1 MIRAGAIEK
10 GICLLLKNDPYLVV
24 EREFVN
30 PGKGSAFVRLKLKN
44 LKTGQV
50 LRETIK
56 TNDSVEE
63 ADVYD
68 KNAQFLYSDATGYYF
83 MDNESYEQFSV
94 PREGMEDKQ
103 YYLQEGHSYYVTF
116 WEGNPIDIKI
126 PYKIVLTVKEAHEA
140 LKGDTVTGA
149 TKPVVLETGL
159 TVRVP
164 IFIKQ
169 GEKIMINTETNEY
182 VERVNS

>member
-1 MIRAGAIEK
+1 MIKAGAIEK
-10 GICLLLKNDPYLVV
+10 GMCLLMKNEPYLVTD
-24 EREFVN
+24 REFVN
-30 PGKGSAFVRLKLKN
+30 PGKGSAFVRLKLKS
-44 LKTGQV
+44 LTSGQT
-50 LRETIK
+50 LRETIR
-56 TNDSVEE
+56 TNDSAEE

-68 KNAQFLYSDATGYYF
+68 RNAQFMYSDPSGYHF
-83 MDNESYEQFSV
+83 MDNDNYEQFIVS
-94 PREGMEDKQ
+94 REGMEDKQ
-103 YYLQEGHSYYVTF
+103 FYLQENHNYYITT

-126 PYKIVLTVKEAHEA
+126 PYKIVLTVTEAHEA

-149 TKPVVLETGL
+149 TKPVKLETGL

-169 GEKIMINTETNEY
+169 GERVMINTESNEY

>member
-1 MIRAGAIEK
+1 MIKAGAVEK
-10 GICLLLKNDPYLVV
+10 GMCLLMKNDPYLVT

-30 PGKGSAFVRLKLKN
+30 PGKGSAFVRLKLKG
-44 LKTGQV
+44 LKNGQT
-50 LRETIK
+50 LRETIR
-56 TNDSVEE
+56 TNDTVEE

-68 KNAQFLYSDATGYYF
+68 RHCQFMYSDASGYHF
-83 MDNESYEQFSV
+83 MDNESYEQFIV

-103 YYLQEGHSYYVTF
+103 YYLQDGHSYYIVT

-126 PYKIVLTVKEAHEA
+126 PYKITLVVKEAQEA

-169 GEKIMINTETNEY
+169 GERVMINTESNDY

>member
-1 MIRAGAIEK
+1 M
-10 GICLLLKNDPYLVV
+10 KNEPYLVS

-30 PGKGSAFVRLKLKN
+30 PGKGSAFVRLKLKS
-44 LKTGQV
+44 LKSGQV

-68 KNAQFLYSDATGYYF
+68 KNAQYLYSDSSGYYF
-83 MDNESYEQFSV
+83 MDNESYEQFIV
-94 PREGMEDKQ
+94 PRQGMEEKQ
-103 YYLQEGHSYYVTF
+103 YYLQEGNSYYVTF

-126 PYKIVLTVKEAHEA
+126 PYKIVLTVTEAHEA

-182 VERVNS
+182 VERVNT

>member
-1 MIRAGAIEK
+1 MIKAGAVDK
-10 GICLLLKNDPYLVV
+10 GMCLLMKNAPYLVT

-30 PGKGSAFVRLKLKN
+30 PGKGSAFVRLKLKS
-44 LKTGQV
+44 LTTGQT
-50 LRETIK
+50 LQETIK
-56 TNDSVEE
+56 TNDNVEE
-63 ADVYD
+63 ANVADR
-68 KNAQFLYSDATGYYF
+68 NAQFMYADATDYHF
-83 MDNESYEQFSV
+83 MDTENYEQFPVS
-94 PREGMEDKQ
+94 REGMEDKQ
-103 YYLQEGHSYYVTF
+103 YYLQEGHTYYITE
-116 WEGNPIDIKI
+116 WEGKPINIKI

-159 TVRVP
+159 TIRVP

-169 GEKIMINTETNEY
+169 GEKVMINTESNEY

>member
-1 MIRAGAIEK
+1 
-10 GICLLLKNDPYLVV
+10 
-24 EREFVN
+24 
-30 PGKGSAFVRLKLKN
+30 
-44 LKTGQV
+44 
-50 LRETIK
+50 
-56 TNDSVEE
+56 
-63 ADVYD
+63 
-68 KNAQFLYSDATGYYF
+68 
-83 MDNESYEQFSV
+83 
-94 PREGMEDKQ
+94 
-103 YYLQEGHSYYVTF
+103 
-116 WEGNPIDIKI
+116 
-126 PYKIVLTVKEAHEA
+126 VKEAHEA

>member
-1 MIRAGAIEK
+1 MIKAGAIEK
-10 GICLLLKNDPYLVV
+10 GMCLLMKNDPYLVT

-30 PGKGSAFVRLKLKN
+30 PGKGSAFVRRKLKS
-44 LKTGQV
+44 LTSGQT
-50 LRETIK
+50 LRETIR
-56 TNDSVEE
+56 TNDTVEE

-68 KNAQFLYSDATGYYF
+68 RNAQFMYSDSSGYHF
-83 MDNESYEQFSV
+83 MDNENYEQFIVS
-94 PREGMEDKQ
+94 REGMEDKQ
-103 YYLQEGHSYYVTF
+103 YYLQENHSYYITT

-126 PYKIVLTVKEAHEA
+126 PYKKVITVTEAHEA

-149 TKPVVLETGL
+149 TKPVKLETGL

-169 GEKIMINTETNEY
+169 GEKVMINTESNEY